1 MQDSIVVTPFGED
14 AKIFLIRLQYEDE
27 KGNVKYRQVPLEQCS
42 AKELTEPSDN
52 AINYWKHYGIDRKT
66 LEYIEK

>member
-42 AKELTEPSDN
+42 AKELTS
-52 AINYWKHYGIDRKT
+52 T
-66 LEYIEK
+66 LR